1 MAQKEEIT
9 QLCCWAQA
17 RREFEKAL
25 PNDKARAEMAL
36 IWIQQIYKIERYG
49 QNLDAAQR
57 KELRLEKALPI
68 INAFFK

>member
-1 MAQKEEIT
+1 
-9 QLCCWAQA
+9 
-17 RREFEKAL
+17 
-25 PNDKARAEMAL
+25 MAL